1 MNAIAT
7 NVLKTFTEN
16 FPAQPAMYFSPGRIN
31 LIGEHVD
38 YNDGFVM
45 PAAIDKGVYYAV
57 AENGTD
63 AIHFYS
69 LDFDER
75 FSIDIAAIKKASGWK
90 NYVLS
95 VVNEFLS
102 SGKSIKGFDCVFGG
116 DIPRGAGMSSSA
128 AVEGGL
134 AFALNDIFNCVF
146 TPTELAQ
153 LCQRAEHNFPN
164 VQCGIMDQ
172 FANMNGKKDQVLLLD
187 CKSLSHEYLP
197 LQLKGYTIV
206 LLDTKVHHTLA
217 SGEYNKRRHQ
227 CEEGM
232 KILKNGMGIGSFRD
246 INKSEDLL
254 AYKDMMGEEVYN
266 RCLYVV
272 EEIHRTQKAAEYLKQ
287 DNLIEFG
294 KLMYATHEGL
304 SNLYEVSCAELDFLV
319 QQAKLNASVI
329 GARMMGGG
337 FGGCTIN
344 IVKEEGMNDLIEQSS
359 IVYKKQF
366 NIDLGYYVVETG
378 DGTGKLNGNALSY

>member
-7 NVLKTFTEN
+7 SVLKAFTEN
-16 FPAQPAMYFSPGRIN
+16 FSTQPAVYFSPGRIN

-45 PAAIDKGVYYAV
+45 PAAIDKGVYYAL
-57 AENGTD
+57 AANGTEI
-63 AIHFYS
+63 IHFYS
-69 LDFDER
+69 LDFDEN
-75 FSIDIAAIKKASGWK
+75 FSINVAGIKKSDGWK

-95 VVNEFLS
+95 VVNEFLI

-134 AFALNDIFNCVF
+134 AFALNDIFNCGLNRV
-146 TPTELAQ
+146 ELAQ

-187 CKSLSHEYLP
+187 CENLTHEYLP
-197 LQLKGYTIV
+197 LQLKGYKIV
-206 LLDTKVHHTLA
+206 LLNTKVHHTLA

-232 KILKNGMGIGSFRD
+232 MVLKSQMVIDSFRD
-246 INKSEDLL
+246 ISKWEDLL

-272 EEIHRTQKAAEYLKQ
+272 KEIYRTKKAAEYLKQ
-287 DNLIEFG
+287 NNLIEFG
-294 KLMYATHEGL
+294 KLMYATHKGL
-304 SNLYEVSCAELDFLV
+304 SNLYDVSCAELDFLV
-319 QQAKLNASVI
+319 EQAKSNASVI

-344 IVKEEGMNDLIEQSS
+344 IVKEEALNDFIERCS
-359 IVYKKQF
+359 IAYKKQF
-366 NIDLGYYVVETG
+366 KIDIEAYVVQTS
-378 DGTGKLNGNALSY
+378 DGTGKLDV